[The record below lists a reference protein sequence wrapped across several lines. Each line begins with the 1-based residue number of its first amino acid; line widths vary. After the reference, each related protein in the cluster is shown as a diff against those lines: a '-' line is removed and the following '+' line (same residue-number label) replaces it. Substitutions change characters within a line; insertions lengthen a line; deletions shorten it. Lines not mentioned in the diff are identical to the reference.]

1 MRIETVNS
9 TRAPTQGVRGARP
22 SEGKDFGSVLAGQVS
37 GLAEIQTAAD
47 RAAEAVA
54 VGDLSQLHEAVI
66 AMQKASLA
74 LELAITVRNHVVD
87 GVKELLHTQT

>member
-1 MRIETVNS
+1 MRIDAVKS
-9 TRAPTQGVRGARP
+9 TSATAGGSQGARTP
-22 SEGKDFGSVLAGQVS
+22 ERENFESVLAGQVS
-37 GLAEIQTAAD
+37 GLAEVQAAAD

-87 GVKELLHTQT
+87 GVKELLHTQM

>member
-1 MRIETVNS
+1 MDAVNS
-9 TRAPTQGVRGARP
+9 ARAPAGGPHGARAP
-22 SEGKDFGSVLAGQVS
+22 EGEDFGSVLAGQVS
-37 GLAEIQTAAD
+37 GLAEAQAAAD

-54 VGDLSQLHEAVI
+54 VGDLSQLHDAVI

-87 GVKELLHTQT
+87 GVKDLLHTQM

>member
-1 MRIETVNS
+1 MQIETVGS
-9 TRAPTQGVRGARP
+9 TSAPSHGLQGTRP
-22 SEGKDFGSVLAGQVS
+22 SEEKDFGSVLAGQVS
-37 GLAEIQTAAD
+37 GLAEIQAAAGQ
-47 RAAEAVA
+47 AAEAVA

>member
-1 MRIETVNS
+1 MRIDAVNS
-9 TRAPTQGVRGARP
+9 TRAPAHGLQGARP
-22 SEGKDFGSVLAGQVS
+22 SGEKDFGSVLAGQVS
-37 GLAEIQTAAD
+37 GLAEIQAAAD

>member
-1 MRIETVNS
+1 MRIDTVNS
-9 TRAPTQGVRGARP
+9 TRAPAHGLQGGQA
-22 SEGKDFGSVLAGQVS
+22 SGEKDFGSVLAGQVS
-37 GLAEIQTAAD
+37 GLAEIQAAAD

>member
-1 MRIETVNS
+1 VRTDAVNS
-9 TRAPTQGVRGARP
+9 TRAPAVGPQRTRP
-22 SEGKDFGSVLAGQVS
+22 PEGKDFGSVLAGQVS
-37 GLAEIQTAAD
+37 GLAEVQAAAD

-87 GVKELLHTQT
+87 GVKELLHTQM

>member
-1 MRIETVNS
+1 MRIDAVSS
-9 TRAPTQGVRGARP
+9 TRAPTQVPQGGRRA
-22 SEGKDFGSVLAGQVS
+22 EGGDFGSVLAGQVS
-37 GLAEIQTAAD
+37 GLAEIQSAAD

-74 LELAITVRNHVVD
+74 LELAITVRNHVVE
-87 GVKELLHTQT
+87 GLKELLHTQT

>member
-1 MRIETVNS
+1 
-9 TRAPTQGVRGARP
+9 
-22 SEGKDFGSVLAGQVS
+22 VLAGQVS
-37 GLAEIQTAAD
+37 GLAEIQSAAD

-74 LELAITVRNHVVD
+74 LELAITVRNHVVE
-87 GVKELLHTQT
+87 GLKELLHTQT